1 MVVPHRMGVIPWTLL
16 GGGGVSGGAS
26 SIGLNSMDL
35 GVIAHGG
42 AST

>member
-16 GGGGVSGGAS
+16 GGGVNGGAS

>member
-1 MVVPHRMGVIPWTLL
+1 MDPLR
-16 GGGGVSGGAS
+16 GGVNGGAS

>member
-1 MVVPHRMGVIPWTLL
+1 MDPLR
-16 GGGGVSGGAS
+16 GGVNGGAP
-26 SIGLNSMDL
+26 IGLNSIDL